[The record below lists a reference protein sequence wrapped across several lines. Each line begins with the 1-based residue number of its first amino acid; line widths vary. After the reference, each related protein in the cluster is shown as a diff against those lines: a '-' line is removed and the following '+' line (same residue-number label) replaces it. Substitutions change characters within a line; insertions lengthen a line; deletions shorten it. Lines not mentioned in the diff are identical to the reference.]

1 MELTLVHKIYKDSDM
16 AIETL
21 KTLEKELKKYSEEML
36 ETVIHIRKG
45 YERYKKKASDILKKE
60 KLGLDKVGEVTKM
73 MADTGVKRKI
83 KHRHSE
89 SGVASM
95 LIKGLHMGVK
105 DMDHELDCLKDDVD
119 KKSVEL
125 ARDFLVFQKDN
136 ITALKPYL

>member
-105 DMDHELDCLKDDVD
+105 DIDHELDCVDKNVD
-119 KKSVEL
+119 KKSIEL